1 MILVVLVTK
10 DDNISNIILNK
21 LSEGVIS
28 ISNEGIIQI
37 INRKA
42 KEVFG
47 IVYIHKTG
55 HKKGVIKKGDIVIIG
70 DSSIGMDDGGMD
82 SSDLKQLL
90 GIRENIFPGSSLVY
104 IGRYMGGGE
113 YKYQSGS
120 ENNDIAIE
128 KVIDGKE
135 IECYI
140 SPSKKIA
147 NIAIDGIE
155 YPYNFVNGIG
165 HMVILDKDTLHIKFY
180 QDKGYSV
187 RKESIKNLLSQSS
200 FNEKLS
206 GVEMETRVEGK
217 NITDVLGISESI
229 MSLIKCAKGQK
240 IDYTDK
246 YDEINGRP
254 VRCSISP
261 LKAEGRAEGAFL
273 TLEDL
278 SEITNIRKER
288 DEIFNKLI
296 ETDKRTY
303 DPFNELIGES
313 KKMKDIKT
321 YAKKA
326 ALSSST
332 ILISG
337 ESGTGKSLMA
347 KAIHEYSRRKD
358 RKFVEINCGAL
369 SPTLIESELFGYEP
383 GAFTG
388 AHKSGKKGLIE
399 SADKGTLF
407 LDEISEIPFD
417 LQVKILHVIQN
428 KKIIPVGASNSKT
441 IDVRFICAC
450 NKNLKKMVDEGK
462 FREDLYYRVNVMP
475 IELPALR
482 DRKED
487 LYMLTHILLNKISK
501 KQNVQYRTLSNEAFN
516 KLYSY
521 DFPGNVRELENILER
536 ALNISE
542 GTSII
547 ESDIILGAKE
557 IESKETENKIYEK
570 PLKEILDE
578 AEKKAISNCMK
589 KYNGDKE
596 KVMNVL
602 KIKKT
607 SFYEKIKKY
616 NL

>member
-1 MILVVLVTK
+1 MLTTK
-10 DDNISNIILNK
+10 EDNISNIILNR
-21 LSEGVIS
+21 LSEGVIA
-28 ISNEGIIQI
+28 IDDTGIIQI

-47 IVYIHKTG
+47 IVYTHKTG
-55 HKKGVIKKGDIVIIG
+55 HKKGVIKKGDILIIG
-70 DSSIGMDDGGMD
+70 DSSIGMDDGGIEK
-82 SSDLKQLL
+82 SDLNFL
-90 GIRENIFPGSSLVY
+90 GIRKNIFSGSSLVY
-104 IGRYMGGGE
+104 IGKYMEGGE
-113 YKYQSGS
+113 YKYQPGS
-120 ENNDIAIE
+120 EKCDIAIE

-140 SPSKKIA
+140 SPSKKIV

-155 YPYNFVNGIG
+155 YPYNYVNGIG
-165 HMVILDKDTLHIKFY
+165 HMVILDKDTLDVKFY

-187 RKESIKNLLSQSS
+187 RKESIKSLLLGNR
-200 FNEKLS
+200 FHEKLS
-206 GVEMETRVEGK
+206 GIEMETKVEGK
-217 NITDVLGISESI
+217 NITDVLGISLSI

-261 LKAEGRAEGAFL
+261 LKTEHGSEGAFL

-278 SEITNIRKER
+278 SEIAGVIKER

-296 ETDKRTY
+296 ENDKKTC
-303 DPFNELIGES
+303 DPFNELAGES
-313 KKMKDIKT
+313 KKMKDVKK

-326 ALSSST
+326 ALSLST

-347 KAIHEYSRRKD
+347 RAIHNYSKRKNK
-358 RKFVEINCGAL
+358 KFVEINCGAL

-388 AHKSGKKGLIE
+388 AHKGGKKGLIE
-399 SADKGTLF
+399 SADQGTLF
-407 LDEISEIPFD
+407 LDEISEIPFE

-428 KKIIPVGASNSKT
+428 KRIIPVGAVNSKK
-441 IDVRFICAC
+441 IDVRFICAS
-450 NKNLKKMVDEGK
+450 NKDLKKMVDEGK
-462 FREDLYYRVNVMP
+462 FREDLYYRINVMP
-475 IELPALR
+475 IEIPPLR
-482 DRKED
+482 ERKED
-487 LYMLTHILLNKISK
+487 LYMLTHILTDKISK
-501 KQNVQYRTLSNEAFN
+501 KQGMKYKTLSNEAFN

-542 GTSII
+542 GSCII
-547 ESDIILGAKE
+547 ESDIIFGTEDTQKKE
-557 IESKETENKIYEK
+557 SESNTYEK
-570 PLKEILDE
+570 SLKQILDE
-578 AEKKAISNCMK
+578 AEKKAISDCMK
-589 KYNGDKE
+589 KYSGDKK
-596 KVMNVL
+596 KVMNAL

-607 SFYEKIKKY
+607 SFYEKIKEY